1 VGEARNQELRDLGR
15 NSVYIPYQGKLD
27 RSSLGWLVRTGPGIA
42 NPGETLRRRMSDIDR
57 SVAVSDVSTLQ
68 QILDGSLWQERFF
81 ATLLAF
87 FAGLAMLM
95 ATVGL
100 YGVMAYT
107 VSRRT
112 HELGI
117 RMALGASA
125 GEIRRMVLL
134 QSGRLVAAGLGIGV
148 VAAVLLTRLL
158 EKQLYGVKPTDP
170 QTFLAV
176 SALLVA
182 AALLASYL
190 PARRATRVDAVLALR
205 EE

>member
-1 VGEARNQELRDLGR
+1 
-15 NSVYIPYQGKLD
+15 
-27 RSSLGWLVRTGPGIA
+27 LVRTDSGLASPGDA
-42 NPGETLRRRMSDIDR
+42 LRQRMARIDNN
-57 SVAVSDVSTLQ
+57 VAVSGVATLQ
-68 QILDGSLWQERFF
+68 QIVDDSVWQERFF

-100 YGVMAYT
+100 YGVMGYT

-125 GEIRRMVLL
+125 GEIRGMVLL
-134 QSGRLVAAGLGIGV
+134 QSGRLVGAGLAIGV
-148 VAAVLLTRLL
+148 AAAVFLTRLI
-158 EKQLYGVKPTDP
+158 EKQLYGVKPGDP
-170 QTFLAV
+170 QTLLAV
-176 SALLVA
+176 SAILIA

-190 PARRATRVDAVLALR
+190 PARRATRVDPILALR